1 MTKICILLLFTSIYM
16 KQRSQNIDIDK
27 IYTNITQ
34 STLWTYNTEQN
45 EMYVQAEVYII
56 LYVVY

>member
-27 IYTNITQ
+27 RCTNITQ

-56 LYVVY
+56 LYIIY